1 MNKRLKRD
9 LILIA
14 FGVCLFAALNNLS
27 LVFSLL
33 KKLFAICLPVVLG
46 GLLAFVLNVP
56 MRAYEKLLDKIAL
69 KCKKSIS
76 GKTKNILSLMLAI
89 FSILLVL
96 VIVFTIAIPKVSES
110 IKSVIVTVDSKIP
123 DFLIFLEENG
133 IDTTSITQKLA
144 DFDLEQI
151 IKQVTQGAFAIVV
164 TAFDA
169 TVIAVKYFSTTLFA
183 IIISIYLLLDKNNLS
198 RQTRKLCYTFLP
210 DTKADKIYKTAYLI
224 RDSYAKFLSGQCLEA
239 VILAFLIFILFS
251 IFGIPYASLIALLAA
266 VLSFIPYIGSFIA
279 CAIGVLLAFIVSPQK
294 AFICLIVYLAA
305 QLIEQ
310 HFIYPHVVGNSVGL
324 SPFYTIVAV
333 LLGGNL
339 FGIFG
344 MIFFIPFFS
353 VIYTLIRDFS
363 TEKEKEKNIQ
373 SASEKLS
380 K

>member
-14 FGVCLFAALNNLS
+14 FGVCLFAALNNLG
-27 LVFSLL
+27 LVFGFLR
-33 KKLFAICLPVVLG
+33 KLFAICLPLILG

-56 MRAYEKLLDKIAL
+56 MRAYEKLLSKL
-69 KCKKSIS
+69 ETKFKKNMS
-76 GKTKNILSLMLAI
+76 GKVKNLLSLTLAI
-89 FSILLVL
+89 LSILLVL
-96 VIVFTIAIPKVSES
+96 VIVFTIAIPKISES
-110 IKSVIVTVDSKIP
+110 VKSVIITVDSKIP

-133 IDTTSITQKLA
+133 IDTTTITEKLA
-144 DFDLEQI
+144 NFNLEQI
-151 IKQVTQGAFAIVV
+151 IKQVTQGAFAIVE

-169 TVIAVKYFSTTLFA
+169 TVIAVKYFSATVFA

-198 RQTRKLCYTFLP
+198 RQTRKMCYTFLP
-210 DTKADKIYKTAYLI
+210 DKKADGIYKTAYLI

-239 VILAFLIFILFS
+239 VILALLLFILLS
-251 IFGIPYASLIALLAA
+251 IFAIPYASLIALLAA

-279 CAIGVLLAFIVSPQK
+279 CAIGVVLAFIVSPHK
-294 AFICLIVYLAA
+294 ALVCLIVYLAA
-305 QLIEQ
+305 QFIEQ

-344 MIFFIPFFS
+344 MIFFIPLFS
-353 VIYTLIRDFS
+353 VIYTLVRDFS
-363 TEKEKEKNIQ
+363 TEKEKEKK
-373 SASEKLS
+373 SASEKPQNS
-380 K
+380 